1 MNKTIELQP
10 VDFYHF
16 RQLAF
21 AIKLAFVCT
30 IAQGVYIVEASIDQL
45 EQLGY

>member
-1 MNKTIELQP
+1 MKTIELDP

-16 RQLAF
+16 RKLAF
-21 AIKLAFVCT
+21 AISLAFGCT
-30 IAQGVYIVEASIDQL
+30 ISHGVYIVEATIDQL